1 MAQNLSRMLL
11 EESSTALASID
22 ALRAYLTPVL
32 DFLYTARPTAVNL
45 GTAIKRLR
53 AILSAAETANV
64 HAVVQTLVAEAHLIA
79 DEDVGRN
86 KRMSQNGAGWL
97 LSKLQNT
104 PDRLDNGKVNVYV
117 LLAYAFPLS

>member
-1 MAQNLSRMLL
+1 MAQNLSRIL

-22 ALRAYLTPVL
+22 ALRTYLTPVL

-53 AILSAAETANV
+53 AILLTDTDGTSV
-64 HAVVQTLVAEAHLIA
+64 RSVVQKLVAEAHLIA

-86 KRMSQNGAGWL
+86 KKMGRNGAEWL
-97 LSKLQNT
+97 LSRFESN
-104 PDRLDNGKVNVYV
+104 PERLDNNKVNVYV
-117 LLAYAFPLS
+117 LRG